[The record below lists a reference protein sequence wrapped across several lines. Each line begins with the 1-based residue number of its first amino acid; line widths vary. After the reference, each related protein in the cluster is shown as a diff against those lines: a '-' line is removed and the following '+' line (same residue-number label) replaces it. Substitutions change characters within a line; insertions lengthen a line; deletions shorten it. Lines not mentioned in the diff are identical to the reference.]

1 MSGEFCWVKLAISPL
16 KKGGRGIL
24 SHRGVRENDE
34 IPPAPF
40 AKGGDLSPN
49 FASTQGI

>member
-1 MSGEFCWVKLAISPL
+1 MSNEFCRVKVANSPL

-24 SHRGVRENDE
+24 SHQTARGNDE

-40 AKGGDLSPN
+40 AKGGGLLLGFEDG
-49 FASTQGI
+49 TGQ